1 MIFLFEFIK
10 ICDKIIFMDKKVVL
24 ITGATGGIGREVT
37 CKFVRAGYHAILVYH
52 SNAFIANSLKNS
64 LKDVS
69 VYKCNLK
76 SINKIEE
83 MLNDIYSKF
92 DKIDVLINCAGI
104 SHFGLIQ
111 DTTQEDY
118 NSLFDSNV
126 KSTIFVTKYV
136 AKSMITHKEGN
147 IINISSMWGKVGS
160 SMESLYSATKGA
172 INALT
177 LSLAKELGP
186 SNIRVNAVCPG
197 LIDTKMNSEL
207 DDETIKSIVDSTPL
221 NRIGKPEDVANL
233 CLFLASEDAG
243 FITGQLI
250 TIDGGLT
257 L

>member
-1 MIFLFEFIK
+1 
-10 ICDKIIFMDKKVVL
+10 
-24 ITGATGGIGREVT
+24 
-37 CKFVRAGYHAILVYH
+37 
-52 SNAFIANSLKNS
+52 
-64 LKDVS
+64 
-69 VYKCNLK
+69 
-76 SINKIEE
+76 

-233 CLFLASEDAG
+233 CLFLASEDAS

>member
-1 MIFLFEFIK
+1 MIV
-10 ICDKIIFMDKKVVL
+10 MRKKVVL
-24 ITGATGGIGREVT
+24 ITGATGGIGSAISR
-37 CKFVRAGYHAILVYH
+37 KFVSAGYYAILVYH
-52 SNAFIANSLKNS
+52 SNELMANSLRNS

-69 VYKCNLK
+69 LYKCDLK
-76 SINKIEE
+76 SVTKTEE
-83 MLNDIYSKF
+83 MLNDILSKF
-92 DKIDVLINCAGI
+92 KQIDVLINCAGI

-111 DTTQEDY
+111 DVTKEEY

-126 KSTIFVTKYV
+126 KSTIFVTIYV
-136 AKSMITHKEGN
+136 AKSMIFNKSGS

-172 INALT
+172 INAFT

-207 DDETIKSIVDSTPL
+207 DDEIIKSIVDSTPL

-233 CLFLASEDAG
+233 CLFLAGEESS